1 MLISL
6 SRALEFVVTGGFTTF
21 LPKILANQF
30 GVTGFESSIV
40 TGWFITGIQLLH
52 AAVKTYIITD
62 DNTVNTNYGAW
73 GKEISYRFVTRKAY
87 LQGC

>member
-40 TGWFITGIQLLH
+40 TGWFIFGIQILH
-52 AAVKTYIITD
+52 AAEKRIH
-62 DNTVNTNYGAW
+62 NY
-73 GKEISYRFVTRKAY
+73 R
-87 LQGC
+87 

>member
-40 TGWFITGIQLLH
+40 TGWFISCIQILY
-52 AAVKTYIITD
+52 AA
-62 DNTVNTNYGAW
+62 
-73 GKEISYRFVTRKAY
+73 
-87 LQGC
+87 